1 MIRVPLVALGLSVA
15 LAAALGVAHAA
26 AAPDSARVRELE
38 AQVREL
44 EALRDGSSDP
54 AMRKLLEQQIGNLKQ
69 TVAMLRSMEVG
80 GAKPQRV
87 ELNPQM
93 KAFFTPAAPAEVPA
107 WVQDSAVREGVTDAM
122 MKCSQGAN
130 VYRFET
136 NIGCAVPSDRAG
148 GIPVRH
154 GLDLDFYKSTGKL
167 MSQGFYENGLLRWSI
182 EYHATGKR
190 SLVATF
196 DDVEPKVHRE
206 NGVRTSYAANG
217 TVTSQAEY
225 RSGVLNGWHK
235 LWEDDGHPI
244 VGTLHENG
252 KAVEQVL
259 PDGTRKRL

>member
-1 MIRVPLVALGLSVA
+1 MIRVPLVALALLVA
-15 LAAALGVAHAA
+15 LVAALGVAHTAA
-26 AAPDSARVRELE
+26 AQDSAQGRELQ

-44 EALRDGSSDP
+44 EALRDSSSDP

-69 TVAMLRSMEVG
+69 TIAMLSSVEVG
-80 GAKPQRV
+80 RAKPPRV

-93 KAFFTPAAPAEVPA
+93 QTFFTPAAPAEVPA
-107 WVQDSAVREGVTDAM
+107 WLGDSTVLEGVTDAM
-122 MKCSQGAN
+122 MRCSQGAR
-130 VYRFET
+130 VYRSET
-136 NIGCAVPSDRAG
+136 NIGCRLPSGTAG
-148 GIPVRH
+148 GVPAAH
-154 GLDLDFYKSTGKL
+154 GLNLDFYKSTGKL
-167 MSQGFYENGLLRWSI
+167 KSQGFYESGLLRWTI

-190 SLVATF
+190 SLIATF

-206 NGVRTSYAANG
+206 NGIRTSYAANG

-225 RSGVLNGWHK
+225 KSGVLNGWQK

-259 PDGTRKRL
+259 PDGTRKRP